1 MKSIETKIKAVT
13 GCQEVD
19 ISRIVYINED
29 ETICFTAEAN
39 KRIINNNAAFEGL
52 AVLVTPPHA
61 DEFRTPDAWVSE
73 AQAIKDGVVIRNA
86 SARRTLSA
94 ANAEEG
100 IDPYTGCQNAA
111 IAALVRNMGIYPPV
125 FTSDEK
131 KKIVALLSGE
141 AVDTSTDASE
151 TTVAENDGTETEA
164 PTKKRGRPAGSKNKT
179 DEKEA
184 KEAKQNTKEVE
195 AGSVEAETTPE
206 VPEKTEVAKPVEE
219 APANEVAEE
228 DYELVLNAPA
238 RFKGMTIRQAVEKAA
253 TDNGAK
259 TTLLTMLKSA
269 DFTTRFPKEAKAIK
283 SLLG

>member
-1 MKSIETKIKAVT
+1 MKAIEEKIKKVT
-13 GCQEVD
+13 GESEVD
-19 ISRIVYINED
+19 VSRIVYINED

-100 IDPYTGCQNAA
+100 VDPYTGCQNAA

-131 KKIVALLSGE
+131 KKLVAFLSGE
-141 AVDTSTDASE
+141 AVGTSTDASE

-184 KEAKQNTKEVE
+184 KQNTKEAE

-206 VPEKTEVAKPVEE
+206 VPEKTETEVAKPVEE